1 MQSVKIRGIRVRK
14 IRVHSCPFVV
24 KPSACMKPNVTQ
36 SVFGKLPSGKT
47 AHLYTLTNARGC
59 VARISNYG
67 AIITELHVP
76 DRNGRLGDVVLGFD
90 NLKQYLTNDYY
101 LGATCGRV
109 ANRIAKGKFTLD
121 GKKFSLA
128 TNNGPNALHGGR
140 KGFDKVLWRATPLQG
155 ATVRLDYTS
164 ADGEEGYPGKLAV
177 TVIMK
182 LTDANELL
190 IDYTATTT
198 QPTPINLTN
207 HSYFNLAGRGDIKKH
222 LLTLAADFYTPN
234 DDTQIPT
241 GEIRPVKGT
250 PFDFT
255 KPAAIGARFAKLGGK
270 PQGYDHNFVLRGDA
284 THSGAPAFAA
294 RVTEPTTGRVLD
306 IFTTTPGVQLYTA
319 NWFDGTLTG
328 KNGIRY
334 TPHTGLALEAQHFPN
349 AVNTPHFPN
358 TILRPGETY
367 RQLTIH
373 RFSTK

>member
-1 MQSVKIRGIRVRK
+1 
-14 IRVHSCPFVV
+14 
-24 KPSACMKPNVTQ
+24 MKANVTK

-47 AHLYTLTNARGC
+47 AHLFTLTNSRG
-59 VARISNYG
+59 AFAKITNYG

-76 DRNGRLGDVVLGFD
+76 DRTGRLGDVVLGFD
-90 NLKQYLTNDYY
+90 HFEPYRANAPY

-121 GKKFSLA
+121 GKKYSLA
-128 TNNGPNALHGGR
+128 VNNGPNALHGGR

-155 ATVRLDYTS
+155 ATVRFDYTS
-164 ADGEEGYPGKLAV
+164 AAGAEGYPGKLAV

-222 LLTLAADFYTPN
+222 QLTLAADFYTPK
-234 DDTQIPT
+234 DSTDIPT
-241 GEIRPVKGT
+241 GEVRPVAGT

-255 KPAAIGARFAKLGGK
+255 QPVAIGARFAKLRTK
-270 PQGYDHNFVLRGDA
+270 PIGYDHNYVLRGDR
-284 THSGAPAFAA
+284 TNSGAPAFAA
-294 RVTEPTTGRVLD
+294 RVAEPTTGRVLD
-306 IFTTTPGVQLYTA
+306 IFTTTPGIQLYTA
-319 NWFDGTLTG
+319 NWFDGSLTG
-328 KNGIRY
+328 KRGHRY
-334 TPHTGLALEAQHFPN
+334 TPHTGVALEAQHFPN

-367 RQLTIH
+367 HQLTIH

>member
-1 MQSVKIRGIRVRK
+1 
-14 IRVHSCPFVV
+14 
-24 KPSACMKPNVTQ
+24 MKANVTK
-36 SVFGKLPSGKT
+36 SVFGKLPSGQT
-47 AHLYTLTNARGC
+47 AHLFTLTNAKGSFAK
-59 VARISNYG
+59 VTNYG

-76 DRNGRLGDVVLGFD
+76 DRQGRLGDVVLGFD
-90 NLKQYLTNDYY
+90 NLQQYLTNAPY

-109 ANRIAKGKFTLD
+109 ANRIAKGKFTVD

-128 TNNGPNALHGGR
+128 VNNGVNALHGGR

-155 ATVRLDYTS
+155 TTVRFDYTS

-190 IDYTATTT
+190 IDYTATATK
-198 QPTPINLTN
+198 PTPVNLTN

-222 LLTLAADFYTPN
+222 LLTLAADFYTPT
-234 DDTQIPT
+234 DATQIPT
-241 GEIRPVKGT
+241 GEIRPVNGT

-255 KPAAIGARFAKLGGK
+255 QPTAIGARFAKLGGK
-270 PQGYDHNFVLRGDA
+270 PQGYDHNYVLRGDA
-284 THSGAPAFAA
+284 TNSGAPAFAA
-294 RVTEPTTGRVLD
+294 RVTEPTTGRVLEV
-306 IFTTTPGVQLYTA
+306 FTDAPGVQLYTG
-319 NWFDGTLTG
+319 NWLNGSLTG
-328 KNGIRY
+328 KGGTVY
-334 TPHTGLALEAQHFPN
+334 TPHTGLCLEAQHFPDSIN
-349 AVNTPHFPN
+349 HPHFPN